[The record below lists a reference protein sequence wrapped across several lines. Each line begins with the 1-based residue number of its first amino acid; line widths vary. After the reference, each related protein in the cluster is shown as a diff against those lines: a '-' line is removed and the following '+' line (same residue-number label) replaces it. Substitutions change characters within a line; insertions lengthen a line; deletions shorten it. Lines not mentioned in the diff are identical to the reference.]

1 MATKSYDPKQDLLFI
16 STPHDALPEDHLCY
30 FIDEVVEKLDFSLL
44 PDRSKT
50 PGNPEYDPRLKTKV
64 LLYGYASGVFSSR
77 KLMAACREQLPFMF
91 LTRGQYPD
99 FRTLSD
105 FRKDNLEFLADAF
118 VQVVRIAK
126 QMGLAKLGKVAIDST
141 KIRASASQR
150 TFKDREQLLKLRKR
164 IIKELLKGVHA
175 DEREDGQFGR
185 DKTGVAL
192 PDGLRKQAERLKQID
207 RALEVLDETGYKK
220 ASLTD
225 PESSQ
230 MRQGGQVRPHYSCHA
245 AIDTESRIIVSA
257 DVSRSPADNHEL
269 LPQLDGVESNTQAS
283 PEKVLADN
291 GYYTVENLVELERRD
306 IEGYI
311 PDEGQARDA
320 KLLSRGKEAPAR
332 TFDKKNFVYDPGTDT
347 YICPLGKELKRKTR
361 QNNKKR
367 TVYRRKDCRGCPRK
381 PECAP
386 KPTGRTISRHDNE
399 ASITRMRD
407 RMDSEEGKQLYRER
421 FKTVEP
427 VFAWMK
433 WATGFDR
440 FRLKGKDGALKE
452 FLLFS
457 IGHNIKQIAKHIRTL
472 GPKDNNRPLALTLLS
487 LRGLMSGILFATVK
501 KYSPQSQPV
510 TTSGPVAA
518 IA

>member
-30 FIDEVVEKLDFSLL
+30 FIDEVAEKLDFSSL

-126 QMGLAKLGKVAIDST
+126 QMGLAKLGKVAVDST
-141 KIRASASQR
+141 KVRASASQR
-150 TFKDREQLLKLRKR
+150 TFKDREQLLKLRKKIR
-164 IIKELLKGVHA
+164 GELFEGVLA

-185 DKTGVAL
+185 DNTGL
-192 PDGLRKQAERLKQID
+192 EMPDGLRKQADRLRQIE

-230 MRQGGQVRPHYSCHA
+230 MRNHGQVRPHYNCQA
-245 AIDTESRIIVSA
+245 TVDVESRIIVSA
-257 DVSRSPADNHEL
+257 DVSRSPADSHEL
-269 LPQLDGVESNTQAS
+269 LPQLDGVKSNTEAS

-311 PDEGQARDA
+311 PDEGQAQDA
-320 KLLSRGKEAPAR
+320 KLLSRGKEALAR
-332 TFDKKNFVYDPGTDT
+332 TFDKKNFTYDPETDT
-347 YICPLGKELKRKTR
+347 YTCPLGKELTRKTR
-361 QNNKKR
+361 HNTSSR
-367 TVYRRKDCRGCPRK
+367 TIYRCDHCRTCPRK

-386 KPTGRTISRHDNE
+386 KPIGRMICRHDNE
-399 ASITRMRD
+399 ASIERMRE

-433 WATGFDR
+433 WAAGFDR

-457 IGHNIKQIAKHIRTL
+457 IGHNIKQMAKHIRTL
-472 GPKDNNRPLALTLLS
+472 GPEDNNRPPALTLSS
-487 LRGLMSGILFATVK
+487 LRGLMSRILFAIVK
-501 KYSPQSQPV
+501 KKLPLTKQV
-510 TTSGPVAA
+510 TASGHVAA